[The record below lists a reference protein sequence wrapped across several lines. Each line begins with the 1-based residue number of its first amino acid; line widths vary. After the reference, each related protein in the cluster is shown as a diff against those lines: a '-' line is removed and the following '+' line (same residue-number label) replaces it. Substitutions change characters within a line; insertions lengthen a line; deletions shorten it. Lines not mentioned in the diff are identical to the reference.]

1 MQIVCKWFFERMW
14 VIRIN
19 SKLLVCPL
27 CLQHMKTTWSVPFL
41 MGAVLFYSVFTNG
54 PLDQANT
61 NSVSGHVLIYIIQS
75 HKSSY
80 LNFYIWQGLSRLVLQ
95 PKFLFDQGRAAVGL
109 DMEMCFADREMSPRH
124 RSPSI
129 QPLGFPVDLAKNM
142 KLFNTLPILYQL
154 AHLKYRMY
162 LILNIR
168 L

>member
-1 MQIVCKWFFERMW
+1 MVLWTHVSDTYQLKIACLPSVSSTYENNMVSPIPNGCCSF
-14 VIRIN
+14 
-19 SKLLVCPL
+19 LLCIY
-27 CLQHMKTTWSVPFL
+27 QWTTGS
-41 MGAVLFYSVFTNG
+41 S
-54 PLDQANT
+54 NT